1 MKKIQLTSQIL
12 IAMILGLVAGS
23 FFGERIAWIQLIGD
37 LFLRGIQ
44 MAVVVMIMGA
54 VIEAVGQLNPKEL
67 GKVGGKLAAWF
78 VGGTLVSAA
87 VGLLFAQWIRPG
99 EGLSLTLSQ
108 NNLAA
113 QTKIP
118 SLRETILNFV
128 PSNIMKAMSE
138 GNMIQVIIFAL
149 FFGYALS
156 LLSSQKEMTNLKES
170 IHQFNQIIIE
180 MIKQVMKLAP
190 IGIFAL
196 LAGVTGKVGLQI
208 ILPLVKFL
216 LTMGVA
222 TIVVFVGWL
231 VLVGIYCQVSPILVL
246 KNMWRMSLVA
256 FTTTSSSITL
266 PIEMEDQENK
276 LGVSKRISGVAAPLA
291 MAMNSNGLAIYLS
304 IAVVTLSQIYNLQ
317 LSTGQLLQ
325 TIILSTLCTFG
336 TVTVPGGGL
345 VALAIVVP
353 ALGLPLE
360 SVALLAGVDWFSGM
374 FRTLLNVDGDTFIAM
389 LIAKDEKELDYR
401 LLKDP
406 TLI

>member
-12 IAMILGLVAGS
+12 IAKIFGLVAGT

-118 SLRETILNFV
+118 SLHETILNFV

-231 VLVGIYCQVSPILVL
+231 V
-246 KNMWRMSLVA
+246 
-256 FTTTSSSITL
+256 
-266 PIEMEDQENK
+266 
-276 LGVSKRISGVAAPLA
+276 
-291 MAMNSNGLAIYLS
+291 
-304 IAVVTLSQIYNLQ
+304 
-317 LSTGQLLQ
+317 
-325 TIILSTLCTFG
+325 
-336 TVTVPGGGL
+336 
-345 VALAIVVP
+345 
-353 ALGLPLE
+353 
-360 SVALLAGVDWFSGM
+360 
-374 FRTLLNVDGDTFIAM
+374 
-389 LIAKDEKELDYR
+389 
-401 LLKDP
+401 
-406 TLI
+406 